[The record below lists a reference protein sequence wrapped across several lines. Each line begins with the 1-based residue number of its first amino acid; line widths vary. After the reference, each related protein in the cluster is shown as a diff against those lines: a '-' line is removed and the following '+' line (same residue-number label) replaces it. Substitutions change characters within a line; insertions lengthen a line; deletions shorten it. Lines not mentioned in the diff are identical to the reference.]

1 MENTNTK
8 LKIGFFNINGL
19 VGETTFNPD
28 FCDRINKYDII
39 TLTETWHQN
48 SECINKIKENFP
60 KDYNL
65 IDNPR
70 KNRNKQTKLWR
81 NACLLQKMPK
91 KYIITLDKTSEDMI
105 WIKLHTD
112 KDLVEAIRR
121 DCPDE

>member
-19 VGETTFNPD
+19 VEETTFNPD

-70 KNRNKQTKLWR
+70 KNRNKKSKR
-81 NACLLQKMPK
+81 NSGGILVCYKKCLKN
-91 KYIITLDKTSEDMI
+91 TL
-105 WIKLHTD
+105 
-112 KDLVEAIRR
+112 
-121 DCPDE
+121 